1 MCNYIIQNIIFLAII
16 FLYMYI
22 ILDFR
27 FKKENFDFKNY
38 IKKRKKQ
45 STLSMFMDINGWQA
59 VIASLVFTIIYFFLG
74 RGVLSDILSIFN
86 VDLC

>member
-1 MCNYIIQNIIFLAII
+1 
-16 FLYMYI
+16 MYI

>member
-1 MCNYIIQNIIFLAII
+1 MCNYIIQNIIFLVII